1 VLNFRLNILYMTFRD
16 TLALSWRNIA
26 ANKLR
31 TAITVTIIALGIF
44 ALILIITSIKAA
56 SNSLTT
62 SFSTM
67 GANSF
72 SLRFKE
78 RNIRIGGGGS
88 RRQRENSKTSKSAL
102 KEKKSNMGKVITYAE
117 ASAFKEQYNFPAK
130 VGLTLLGPRNIV
142 CNTDRKK
149 TNPDVTVLGGD
160 ENYLE
165 LNGYEIAYGRN
176 FTEPEIASGR
186 SICMLGSGVAQKLFP
201 ENTQKA
207 IDRVVSVDHIPYRVI
222 AVLEEKSSSAF
233 FNTSKIIV
241 TSYNNIRRVYSTQNS
256 SFNIGVMVSD
266 IKMMDVAIGE
276 AKGTFRPI
284 RKINVKEEE
293 NFYIDKSDSIAE
305 TLLKNLGFLEKGT
318 IGIAF
323 ITLIGAAIG
332 LMNIMLV
339 AVNERTKEIGLIK
352 ALGGTKKDIRAQ
364 FLYESILISLL
375 GAVAGIV
382 SGILLGNVVA
392 ILLKTGFVVPWA
404 WVISGIFVC
413 SFVGLAAGL
422 YPAYKASK
430 LDPIVALRYE

>member
-1 VLNFRLNILYMTFRD
+1 MTFKD

-26 ANKLR
+26 GNKLR
-31 TAITVTIIALGIF
+31 TAITVAIMALGIF

-72 SLRFKE
+72 SLRFKD
-78 RNIRIGGGGS
+78 RNIRIGGG
-88 RRQRENSKTSKSAL
+88 RQRENTKTSKSAL
-102 KEKKSNMGKVITYAE
+102 RVRKSNMGKIITYDE
-117 ASAFKEQYNFPAK
+117 ARAFKEQYNFPAK
-130 VGLTLLGPRNIV
+130 VGLSLMGPRNIV

-149 TNPDVTVLGGD
+149 TNPDVNVLGGD

-165 LNGYEIAYGRN
+165 LNGYKIEFGRN
-176 FTEPEIASGR
+176 FTEGEVESGR
-186 SICMLGSGVAQKLFP
+186 SICMLGSAVALKLYP
-201 ENTQKA
+201 ENPAKA
-207 IDRVVSVDHIPYRVI
+207 IDKVVSVDHIPYRVI
-222 AVLEEKSSSAF
+222 AVLEDKGSSAF

-241 TSYNNIRRVYSTQNS
+241 TSYNNIRRLYSSQGS
-256 SFNIGVMVSD
+256 SFNVVVMVPD
-266 IKMMDVAIGE
+266 LKLMDVAIGE

-284 RKINVKEEE
+284 RKLDLKDEA

-305 TLLKNLGFLEKGT
+305 ALLTNLGFLEKGT

-364 FLYESILISLL
+364 FLYESVLISLL

-382 SGILLGNVVA
+382 SGIILGNVVA
-392 ILLKTGFVVPWA
+392 VLLKTGFVVPWA
-404 WVISGIFVC
+404 WVIAGIFVC

>member
-1 VLNFRLNILYMTFRD
+1 MTFKD
-16 TLALSWRNIA
+16 TFALSWKNISG
-26 ANKLR
+26 NKLR
-31 TAITVTIIALGIF
+31 TGITVIIIALGIF
-44 ALILIITSIKAA
+44 ALILIITCIKAA

-72 SLRFKE
+72 SLRFKD
-78 RNIRIGGGGS
+78 RNVRIGGGG
-88 RRQRENSKTSKSAL
+88 RQKDNKKTSKSQRV
-102 KEKKSNMGKVITYAE
+102 KKSNLGKVITYEE
-117 ASAFKEQYNFPAK
+117 AREFKNRYNFPAK
-130 VGLTLLGPRNIV
+130 VSLALMGPRNIV
-142 CNTDRKK
+142 CNTSAKK
-149 TNPDVTVLGGD
+149 TNPDVSVLGGD

-165 LNGYEIAYGRN
+165 LNGYKIAQGRN
-176 FTEPEIASGR
+176 FTETEVESGR
-186 SICMLGSGVAQKLFP
+186 SICMLGSGVAKKLFP
-201 ENTQKA
+201 GNPQKA
-207 IDRVVSVDHIPYRVI
+207 IDKVVNVDHIPYRVV
-222 AVLEEKSSSAF
+222 AVLEDKGSSAF
-233 FNTSKIIV
+233 FNTSKIIL
-241 TSYNNIRRVYSTQNS
+241 TSYNNIRRLYASQNS
-256 SFNIGVMVSD
+256 SFTVGVMVPD
-266 IKMMDVAIGE
+266 LMMMDVAIGE

-284 RKINVKEEE
+284 RKLDVKDEA

-305 TLLKNLGFLEKGT
+305 TLLTNLGFLEKGT

-352 ALGGTKKDIRAQ
+352 ALGGTKEDIRAQ

-375 GAVAGIV
+375 GAVVGIV
-382 SGILLGNVVA
+382 SGVLLGNVVA

-404 WVISGIFVC
+404 WVIAGIFVC
-413 SFVGLAAGL
+413 SFVGLMAGL

>member
-1 VLNFRLNILYMTFRD
+1 MTFKD

-26 ANKLR
+26 GNKLR
-31 TAITVTIIALGIF
+31 TAITVAIIALGIF

-72 SLRFKE
+72 SLRFKD
-78 RNIRIGGGGS
+78 RNIRIGGG
-88 RRQRENSKTSKSAL
+88 RQRENTKTSKSAL
-102 KEKKSNMGKVITYAE
+102 RVKKSNMGKIITYDE
-117 ASAFKEQYNFPAK
+117 ARAFKEQYNFPAK
-130 VGLTLLGPRNIV
+130 VGLSLMGPRNIV

-149 TNPDVTVLGGD
+149 TNPDVNVLGGD

-165 LNGYEIAYGRN
+165 LNGYKIEFGRN
-176 FTEPEIASGR
+176 FTEGEVETGR
-186 SICMLGSGVAQKLFP
+186 SICMLGSGVALKLYP
-201 ENTQKA
+201 ENPAKA
-207 IDRVVSVDHIPYRVI
+207 IDKVVSVDHIPYRVI
-222 AVLEEKSSSAF
+222 AVLEDKGSSAF

-241 TSYNNIRRVYSTQNS
+241 TSYNNIRRLYSSQGS
-256 SFNIGVMVSD
+256 SFNLVVMVPD
-266 IKMMDVAIGE
+266 LKLMDVAIGE

-284 RKINVKEEE
+284 RKLDVKDEA

-305 TLLKNLGFLEKGT
+305 ALLTNLGFLEKGT

-364 FLYESILISLL
+364 FLYESVLISLL

-382 SGILLGNVVA
+382 SGIILGNVVA
-392 ILLKTGFVVPWA
+392 VLLKTGFVVPWA
-404 WVISGIFVC
+404 WVIAGIFVC

>member
-1 VLNFRLNILYMTFRD
+1 MTFKD
-16 TLALSWRNIA
+16 TVALSWRNISG
-26 ANKLR
+26 NKLR
-31 TAITVTIIALGIF
+31 TAITVAIIALGIF

-72 SLRFKE
+72 SLRYKD
-78 RNIRIGGGGS
+78 RNIRIGGGH
-88 RRQRENSKTSKSAL
+88 RENVKTTKTSL
-102 KEKKSNMGKVITYAE
+102 RDKKSNTGKVITYDE
-117 ASAFKEQYNFPAK
+117 AKAFKERYNFPAK
-130 VGLTLLGPRNIV
+130 VSLALMGPRNIV

-149 TNPDVTVLGGD
+149 TNPDVNVLGGD

-165 LNGYEIAYGRN
+165 LNGYTIAYGRN
-176 FTEPEIASGR
+176 FTEGEIETGR
-186 SICMLGSGVAQKLFP
+186 SICMLGSGVAQKLYP
-201 ENTQKA
+201 DNPGKA
-207 IDRVVSVDHIPYRVI
+207 IDKVIRVDHMPYRVI
-222 AVLEEKSSSAF
+222 AVLEEKGSSAF
-233 FNTSKIIV
+233 FNTSRIVV
-241 TSYNNIRRVYSTQNS
+241 TSYNNIRRLYATQDL
-256 SFNIGVMVSD
+256 SFTVGVMVTD
-266 IKMMDVAIGE
+266 LKMMDVAIGE

-284 RKINVKEEE
+284 RKLNVKDEI

-305 TLLKNLGFLEKGT
+305 ALLTNLGFLEKGT

-352 ALGGTKKDIRAQ
+352 ALGGTKKDIRTQ
-364 FLYESILISLL
+364 FLYESVLISLL
-375 GAVAGIV
+375 GAVVGIL
-382 SGILLGNVVA
+382 SGIILGNVVA
-392 ILLKTGFVVPWA
+392 LLLKTGFVVPWG

>member
-1 VLNFRLNILYMTFRD
+1 MTFKD
-16 TLALSWRNIA
+16 TVALSWRNISG
-26 ANKLR
+26 NKLR
-31 TAITVTIIALGIF
+31 TAITVAIIALGIF
-44 ALILIITSIKAA
+44 ALILIITAIQAA

-72 SLRFKE
+72 SLRFKD
-78 RNIRIGGGGS
+78 RNIRIGGG
-88 RRQRENSKTSKSAL
+88 RQEESNKTSKSAL
-102 KEKKSNMGKVITYAE
+102 REKKSNMGKVITYDE
-117 ASAFKEQYNFPAK
+117 ARAFKERYQFPAK
-130 VGLTLLGPRNIV
+130 VGLALGGPRNVV
-142 CNTDRKK
+142 CNNDRKK
-149 TNPDVTVLGGD
+149 TNPDVRVIGGD

-165 LNGYEIAYGRN
+165 LNGYAIAYGRN
-176 FTEPEIASGR
+176 FTETEIGSGR
-186 SICMLGSGVAQKLFP
+186 SICMLGSGTAKKLYP
-201 ENTQKA
+201 DNPAKA
-207 IDRVVSVDHIPYRVI
+207 IDKVVSVDHIPYRVI

-233 FNTSKIIV
+233 FNTSKIVI
-241 TSYNNIRRVYSTQNS
+241 TPYNNIRRLYATQSS

-266 IKMMDVAIGE
+266 LRMMDAAIGE

-284 RKINVKEEE
+284 RKLDVKDEI

-305 TLLKNLGFLEKGT
+305 TLLTNLGFLEKGT

-352 ALGGTKKDIRAQ
+352 ALGGTRKDIRAQ
-364 FLYESILISLL
+364 FLYESVLISLL
-375 GAVAGIV
+375 GAVAGIL
-382 SGILLGNVVA
+382 SGVLLGNVVA
-392 ILLKTGFVVPWA
+392 ILLHTGFVVPWA
-404 WVISGIFVC
+404 WVIAGIFVC

>member
-1 VLNFRLNILYMTFRD
+1 MTFKD
-16 TLALSWRNIA
+16 TLALSWRNISG
-26 ANKLR
+26 NKLR
-31 TAITVTIIALGIF
+31 TAITVAIIALGIF

-72 SLRFKE
+72 SLRYKD
-78 RNIRIGGGGS
+78 RNIRIGGG
-88 RRQRENSKTSKSAL
+88 RQRQTTKTSKSAL
-102 KEKKSNMGKVITYAE
+102 REKKSNMGKLITYDE
-117 ASAFKEQYNFPAK
+117 ARAFKERYNFPAK
-130 VGLTLLGPRNIV
+130 VGLSLMGPRNIV
-142 CNTDRKK
+142 CNNDRKK

-165 LNGYEIAYGRN
+165 LNGYSIAFGRN
-176 FTEPEIASGR
+176 FTEAEIGSGR
-186 SICMLGSGVAQKLFP
+186 SICMLGNGVAQKLYP
-201 ENTQKA
+201 DNPMKA
-207 IDRVVSVDHIPYRVI
+207 IDKVISVDHTPYRVI
-222 AVLEEKSSSAF
+222 AVLEDKGSSAF
-233 FNTSKIIV
+233 FNTSKIII
-241 TSYNNIRRVYSTQNS
+241 TSYNNIRRLYASQAT
-256 SFNIGVMVSD
+256 SFNVGIMVPD
-266 IKMMDVAIGE
+266 LKMMDVAIGE

-284 RKINVKEEE
+284 RKLEVKEED
-293 NFYIDKSDSIAE
+293 NFYVDKSDSIAE
-305 TLLKNLGFLEKGT
+305 ALLTNLGFLEKGT

-364 FLYESILISLL
+364 FLYESVLISLL
-375 GAVAGIV
+375 GAVVGII

-404 WVISGIFVC
+404 WVIAGIFVC

-422 YPAYKASK
+422 YPAFKASK